1 MKISKKV
8 WLSALAGIVLASGVS
23 AQSITLTNIF
33 GGDAD
38 NLYSSDFI
46 TLTKDNDGKLNK
58 GNVNVADRLQL
69 DFKGDK
75 ILGRVR
81 LEGKTGTVN
90 GKLATKDKNIGDYVF
105 SDGSDIRI
113 RGFVGFNPWEFLTIA
128 GGNSFFTKYSLSA
141 AYLAASDDQES
152 HGNLLDTNGA
162 GVIFNIAG
170 LKIAGGVA
178 AESRLN
184 LNLAA
189 SYDIKD
195 VVSLGFTFQDVTTE
209 AFSFAG
215 YAGLN
220 AVEDLILNVGY
231 IYNHEGGYLASAEQ
245 AVQFSA
251 GYTFKDIGL
260 TLLGD
265 FQTGLSKKSAKD
277 KDGIYTEYDRV
288 PLYTKVVA
296 GISPLDN
303 LDVSLAFTL
312 SNAYDD
318 KVKADVVEYS
328 FYPYIDYDT
337 GLGTIR
343 TGARFNFKDSD
354 FSGIDIPLS
363 WTYKFKIK

>member
-38 NLYSSDFI
+38 NLYSGDFI
-46 TLTKDNDGKLNK
+46 TLEKDDDGNLNK

-81 LEGKTGTVN
+81 LEAKTGTVN
-90 GKLATKDKNIGDYVF
+90 GKLATNFDTKD
-105 SDGSDIRI
+105 SDIRI

-128 GGNSFFTKYSLSA
+128 GGDSFFTKYSLSA

-162 GVIFNIAG
+162 GVIFNFAG

-265 FQTGLSKKSAKD
+265 LQLGLTKNGAKD
-277 KDGIYTEYDRV
+277 KDGKYAGYDRV

-312 SNAYDD
+312 SNAYDKD
-318 KVKADVVEYS
+318 EVADVVKYS

-354 FSGIDIPLS
+354 FTGIDIPLS

>member
-46 TLTKDNDGKLNK
+46 TLTKDDDGKLNK

-90 GKLATKDKNIGDYVF
+90 GKNSELRV
-105 SDGSDIRI
+105 

-152 HGNLLDTNGA
+152 HGNLLDNDGA

-215 YAGLN
+215 YAGLS
-220 AVEDLILNVGY
+220 AVENLILNVGY

-245 AVQFSA
+245 AVQVST
-251 GYTFKDIGL
+251 GYTFKNIGL

-277 KDGIYTEYDRV
+277 KEGGYTEYDRV

-312 SNAYDD
+312 KDINSDGES
-318 KVKADVVEYS
+318 VVDYS

>member
-38 NLYSSDFI
+38 NLYSNDFI
-46 TLTKDNDGKLNK
+46 KLEKDDDGKLNK

-81 LEGKTGTVN
+81 LEAKTGTVN
-90 GKLATKDKNIGDYVF
+90 GKLATNFDTKD
-105 SDGSDIRI
+105 SDIRI
-113 RGFVGFNPWEFLTIA
+113 RGFIGFNPWEFLTIA
-128 GGNSFFTKYSLSA
+128 GGNSFFSKYSLSA

-152 HGNLLDTNGA
+152 HGNLLDTDGA

-184 LNLAA
+184 LNFAA

-195 VVSLGFTFQDVTTE
+195 VVSLGFTFQDVTTK

-220 AVEDLILNVGY
+220 AVENLILNVGY

-277 KDGIYTEYDRV
+277 KDGVYKELDRA

-312 SNAYDD
+312 SNAYDKD
-318 KVKADVVEYS
+318 EVADVVKYS

>member
-38 NLYSSDFI
+38 NLYSDDFI
-46 TLTKDNDGKLNK
+46 KLEKDDDGNLTK
-58 GNVNVADRLQL
+58 GNINVADRLQL

-81 LEGKTGTVN
+81 LEAKTGTVN
-90 GKLATKDKNIGDYVF
+90 GKLATNFDTKD
-105 SDGSDIRI
+105 SDIRL

-128 GGNSFFTKYSLSA
+128 GGNSFFSKYSLSA

-245 AVQFSA
+245 AVQASA

-265 FQTGLSKKSAKD
+265 LQLGLTKNGAKD
-277 KDGIYTEYDRV
+277 KDGKYTEYDRA

-312 SNAYDD
+312 TDGGTGA
-318 KVKADVVEYS
+318 VGYS

>member
-33 GGDAD
+33 GGDSD
-38 NLYSSDFI
+38 NLYSKDFI
-46 TLTKDNDGKLNK
+46 TLTKDDDGLNK
-58 GNVNVADRLQL
+58 ENVNISDRLQL

-81 LEGKTGTVN
+81 LEGKIN
-90 GKLATKDKNIGDYVF
+90 GLDGKN
-105 SDGSDIRI
+105 SELRL
-113 RGFVGFNPWEFLTIA
+113 RGFVGFNPWEFLIIA
-128 GGNSFFTKYSLSA
+128 GGNKFFTKYSLSA

-152 HGNLLDTNGA
+152 HGNLLDNDGA
-162 GVIFNIAG
+162 GVIFNFAG

-189 SYDIKD
+189 AYDIKD

-277 KDGIYTEYDRV
+277 KEGGYTEYDRV

-303 LDVSLAFTL
+303 LDVSLACTL

-343 TGARFNFKDSD
+343 TGARFNFADSD
-354 FSGIDIPLS
+354 FNSIDIPLS

>member
-38 NLYSSDFI
+38 NLYSGDFI
-46 TLTKDNDGKLNK
+46 TLEKDDDGNLNK

-81 LEGKTGTVN
+81 LEAKTGTVN
-90 GKLATKDKNIGDYVF
+90 GKLATNFDTKD
-105 SDGSDIRI
+105 SDIRI

-265 FQTGLSKKSAKD
+265 LQLGLTKNGAKD
-277 KDGIYTEYDRV
+277 KDGKYAEYDRA
-288 PLYTKVVA
+288 PLYTKVIA

-312 SNAYDD
+312 AD
-318 KVKADVVEYS
+318 KGTGAVGYS

-343 TGARFNFKDSD
+343 TGARFNFTDSD

>member
-38 NLYSSDFI
+38 NLYSNDFI
-46 TLTKDNDGKLNK
+46 TLEKDDDGNLNK

-81 LEGKTGTVN
+81 LEAKTGTVN
-90 GKLATKDKNIGDYVF
+90 GKFSKALQEGTLFDKDGTTDL
-105 SDGSDIRI
+105 RI

-189 SYDIKD
+189 AYDIKD

-265 FQTGLSKKSAKD
+265 LQLGLTKNGAKD

-318 KVKADVVEYS
+318 KVKADVVAYS

>member
-46 TLTKDNDGKLNK
+46 TLTKDDDGKLNK
-58 GNVNVADRLQL
+58 ANVNVADRLQL

-81 LEGKTGTVN
+81 LEAKTGTVN
-90 GKLATKDKNIGDYVF
+90 GKLATNFDTKD
-105 SDGSDIRI
+105 SDIRL

-128 GGNSFFTKYSLSA
+128 GGNSFFSKYSLSA

-220 AVEDLILNVGY
+220 AVEDLIVNVGY

-265 FQTGLSKKSAKD
+265 LQLGLTKNGAKD
-277 KDGIYTEYDRV
+277 KDGKYAEYDRA

-312 SNAYDD
+312 TDGGTGA
-318 KVKADVVEYS
+318 VGYS

-343 TGARFNFKDSD
+343 TGARFNFADSD
-354 FSGIDIPLS
+354 FNSIDIPLS

>member
-33 GGDAD
+33 GGDND
-38 NLYSSDFI
+38 NLYSDDFI
-46 TLTKDNDGKLNK
+46 QLTKDKDGNLNK
-58 GNVNVADRLQL
+58 VNVNVADRLQL

-81 LEGKTGTVN
+81 LEAKTGTVN
-90 GKLATKDKNIGDYVF
+90 GKLATNFDTKD
-105 SDGSDIRI
+105 SDIRL

-128 GGNSFFTKYSLSA
+128 GGNSFFSKYSLSA

-220 AVEDLILNVGY
+220 AVENLILNVGY

-277 KDGIYTEYDRV
+277 KEGGYTEYDRV

-312 SNAYDD
+312 SDAGLN
-318 KVKADVVEYS
+318 VVAYS

>member
-46 TLTKDNDGKLNK
+46 TLEKDEDGNLNK
-58 GNVNVADRLQL
+58 GNINVADRLQL

-81 LEGKTGTVN
+81 LEAKTGTVN
-90 GKLATKDKNIGDYVF
+90 GKLATNFDTKD
-105 SDGSDIRI
+105 SDIRI
-113 RGFVGFNPWEFLTIA
+113 RGFIGFNPWEFLTIA
-128 GGNSFFTKYSLSA
+128 GGNSFFSKYSLSA

-152 HGNLLDTNGA
+152 HGNLLDTDGA

-184 LNLAA
+184 LNFAA

-220 AVEDLILNVGY
+220 AVENLILNVGY

-277 KDGIYTEYDRV
+277 KDGVYKELDRA

-312 SNAYDD
+312 SNAYDKD
-318 KVKADVVEYS
+318 EVADVVKYS

>member
-46 TLTKDNDGKLNK
+46 TLTKDDDGKLNK

-81 LEGKTGTVN
+81 LEAKTGTVN
-90 GKLATKDKNIGDYVF
+90 GKLATDDKTF
-105 SDGSDIRI
+105 SNGSDIRI
-113 RGFVGFNPWEFLTIA
+113 RGFIGFNPWEFLTIA
-128 GGNSFFTKYSLSA
+128 GGNSFFSKYSLSA

-220 AVEDLILNVGY
+220 AVENLILNVGY
-231 IYNHEGGYLASAEQ
+231 IYNRTDTSYLASAEQ
-245 AVQFSA
+245 AVQASA

-265 FQTGLSKKSAKD
+265 LQTGLSKKSAKN
-277 KDGIYTEYDRV
+277 KDGKYDEYDRV

-303 LDVSLAFTL
+303 LDVSLAFIL
-312 SNAYDD
+312 AD
-318 KVKADVVEYS
+318 KGTGAVGYS

-343 TGARFNFKDSD
+343 TGARFNFGDSD
-354 FSGIDIPLS
+354 FTGIDIPLS

>member
-1 MKISKKV
+1 M
-8 WLSALAGIVLASGVS
+8 
-23 AQSITLTNIF
+23 NF
-33 GGDAD
+33 
-38 NLYSSDFI
+38 
-46 TLTKDNDGKLNK
+46 
-58 GNVNVADRLQL
+58 
-69 DFKGDK
+69 
-75 ILGRVR
+75 
-81 LEGKTGTVN
+81 
-90 GKLATKDKNIGDYVF
+90 
-105 SDGSDIRI
+105 
-113 RGFVGFNPWEFLTIA
+113 
-128 GGNSFFTKYSLSA
+128 
-141 AYLAASDDQES
+141 
-152 HGNLLDTNGA
+152 
-162 GVIFNIAG
+162 
-170 LKIAGGVA
+170 
-178 AESRLN
+178 
-184 LNLAA
+184 AA

-277 KDGIYTEYDRV
+277 KEGGYTEYDRV

-312 SNAYDD
+312 SNAYDKD
-318 KVKADVVEYS
+318 EVADVVKYS

>member
-1 MKISKKV
+1 M
-8 WLSALAGIVLASGVS
+8 
-23 AQSITLTNIF
+23 
-33 GGDAD
+33 
-38 NLYSSDFI
+38 
-46 TLTKDNDGKLNK
+46 
-58 GNVNVADRLQL
+58 
-69 DFKGDK
+69 
-75 ILGRVR
+75 
-81 LEGKTGTVN
+81 
-90 GKLATKDKNIGDYVF
+90 
-105 SDGSDIRI
+105 
-113 RGFVGFNPWEFLTIA
+113 
-128 GGNSFFTKYSLSA
+128 
-141 AYLAASDDQES
+141 
-152 HGNLLDTNGA
+152 
-162 GVIFNIAG
+162 
-170 LKIAGGVA
+170 
-178 AESRLN
+178 
-184 LNLAA
+184 NLAA
-189 SYDIKD
+189 AYDIKD
-195 VVSLGFTFQDVTTE
+195 VVSLGFTFQDVTPE

-245 AVQFSA
+245 AVQVSA

-277 KDGIYTEYDRV
+277 KDGVYTELDRA

-303 LDVSLAFTL
+303 LDVSIAFTL
-312 SNAYDD
+312 AD
-318 KVKADVVEYS
+318 KGTGAVGYS

>member
-38 NLYSSDFI
+38 NLYSKDFI
-46 TLTKDNDGKLNK
+46 TLTKDDDGLNK
-58 GNVNVADRLQL
+58 ENVNISDRLQL

-81 LEGKTGTVN
+81 LEGKIN
-90 GKLATKDKNIGDYVF
+90 GLDGKN
-105 SDGSDIRI
+105 SELRL

-128 GGNSFFTKYSLSA
+128 GGNKFFTKYSLSA

-152 HGNLLDTNGA
+152 HGNLLDNDGA
-162 GVIFNIAG
+162 GVIFNFAG

-215 YAGLN
+215 YAGLS
-220 AVEDLILNVGY
+220 AVENLILNVGY

-245 AVQFSA
+245 AVQVSA

-277 KDGIYTEYDRV
+277 KDGKYTEYDRA
-288 PLYTKVVA
+288 PLYTKVIA

-312 SNAYDD
+312 KDEGIGA
-318 KVKADVVEYS
+318 VGYS

-343 TGARFNFKDSD
+343 TGARFNFGDSD
-354 FSGIDIPLS
+354 FTGIDIPLS

>member
-38 NLYSSDFI
+38 NLYSEDFI
-46 TLTKDNDGKLNK
+46 KLEKDDDGNLTK

-81 LEGKTGTVN
+81 LEAKTGTVN
-90 GKLATKDKNIGDYVF
+90 GKLATNFDTKD
-105 SDGSDIRI
+105 SDIRL

-128 GGNSFFTKYSLSA
+128 GGNSFFSKYSLSA

-184 LNLAA
+184 LNFAA

-215 YAGLN
+215 YAGLS
-220 AVEDLILNVGY
+220 AVENLILNVGY

-277 KDGIYTEYDRV
+277 KDGVYKELDRA

-312 SNAYDD
+312 TDEGTGA
-318 KVKADVVEYS
+318 VGYS

>member
-33 GGDAD
+33 GGDDD
-38 NLYSSDFI
+38 NLYSDDFI
-46 TLTKDNDGKLNK
+46 QLTKDKDGNLNK
-58 GNVNVADRLQL
+58 VNVNVADRLQL

-81 LEGKTGTVN
+81 LEGKTNTTD
-90 GKLATKDKNIGDYVF
+90 GKFSSA
-105 SDGSDIRI
+105 SDGGADLRI

-162 GVIFNIAG
+162 GVIFNFAG

-184 LNLAA
+184 LNLAVA
-189 SYDIKD
+189 YDIKD
-195 VVSLGFTFQDVTTE
+195 VVSLGFTFQDVTTK

-231 IYNHEGGYLASAEQ
+231 IYNHEKGYLVSAEQ
-245 AVQFSA
+245 AVQVSA

-265 FQTGLSKKSAKD
+265 LQLGLTKNGAKD
-277 KDGIYTEYDRV
+277 KDGKYAEYDRA

-312 SNAYDD
+312 SNAYDKD
-318 KVKADVVEYS
+318 EVADVVKYS

-343 TGARFNFKDSD
+343 TGARFNFADSD
-354 FSGIDIPLS
+354 FNSIDIPLS

>member
-38 NLYSSDFI
+38 NLYSEDFI
-46 TLTKDNDGKLNK
+46 TLEKDDDGNLTK

-81 LEGKTGTVN
+81 LEGKTSTVN
-90 GKLATKDKNIGDYVF
+90 GKFSKALQEGTLFDKDGTTDL
-105 SDGSDIRI
+105 RI
-113 RGFVGFNPWEFLTIA
+113 RRFVGFNPWEFLTIA

-220 AVEDLILNVGY
+220 AVENLILNVGY

-277 KDGIYTEYDRV
+277 KEGGYTEYDRV

-312 SNAYDD
+312 SNAYDKD
-318 KVKADVVEYS
+318 EVADVVKYS

>member
-38 NLYSSDFI
+38 NLYSDDFI
-46 TLTKDNDGKLNK
+46 TLTKDDDGLNK
-58 GNVNVADRLQL
+58 GDVNVADRLQL

-90 GKLATKDKNIGDYVF
+90 GKNSELRV
-105 SDGSDIRI
+105 

-128 GGNSFFTKYSLSA
+128 GGNKFFTKYSLSA

-152 HGNLLDTNGA
+152 HGNLLDTDGA
-162 GVIFNIAG
+162 GVIFDFAG

-220 AVEDLILNVGY
+220 AVENLILNVGY

-277 KDGIYTEYDRV
+277 KDGGYKEYDRV

-312 SNAYDD
+312 SNAYDKD
-318 KVKADVVEYS
+318 EVADVVKYS

>member
-33 GGDAD
+33 GGDDD
-38 NLYSSDFI
+38 NLYSDDFI
-46 TLTKDNDGKLNK
+46 QLTKDKDGNLNK
-58 GNVNVADRLQL
+58 VNVNVADRLQL

-81 LEGKTGTVN
+81 LEGKTNTTD
-90 GKLATKDKNIGDYVF
+90 GKFSSA
-105 SDGSDIRI
+105 SDGGADLRI
-113 RGFVGFNPWEFLTIA
+113 RGFIGFNPWEFLTIA
-128 GGNSFFTKYSLSA
+128 GGNSFFSKYSLSA

-184 LNLAA
+184 LNFAA

-231 IYNHEGGYLASAEQ
+231 IYNHEKGYLVSAEQ

-265 FQTGLSKKSAKD
+265 LQLGLTKNGAKD
-277 KDGIYTEYDRV
+277 KDGKYAEYDRA

-296 GISPLDN
+296 GISPLAN
-303 LDVSLAFTL
+303 LDVSLAFIL
-312 SNAYDD
+312 AD
-318 KVKADVVEYS
+318 KGTGAVGYS

-343 TGARFNFKDSD
+343 TGARFNFGDSD
-354 FSGIDIPLS
+354 FTGIDIPLS

>member
-38 NLYSSDFI
+38 NLYSKDFI
-46 TLTKDNDGKLNK
+46 TLEKDEDGNLNK
-58 GNVNVADRLQL
+58 GNINVADRLQL

-90 GKLATKDKNIGDYVF
+90 GKNSELRV
-105 SDGSDIRI
+105 

-128 GGNSFFTKYSLSA
+128 GGNKFFTKYSLSA

-152 HGNLLDTNGA
+152 HGNLLDNDGA
-162 GVIFNIAG
+162 GVIFNFAG

-260 TLLGD
+260 TLFGDLQLGL
-265 FQTGLSKKSAKD
+265 TKNGAKD
-277 KDGIYTEYDRV
+277 KDGKYAEYDRA

-318 KVKADVVEYS
+318 KVKADVVKYS

-354 FSGIDIPLS
+354 FNSIDIPLS

>member
-38 NLYSSDFI
+38 NLYSKDFI
-46 TLTKDNDGKLNK
+46 TLTKDDDGKLNK

-81 LEGKTGTVN
+81 LEAKTGIVN
-90 GKLATKDKNIGDYVF
+90 GKFSKEFVKDSGAYTWNN
-105 SDGSDIRI
+105 SDLRL

-162 GVIFNIAG
+162 GVIFNFAG

-265 FQTGLSKKSAKD
+265 LQLGLTKNGAKD

-312 SNAYDD
+312 TDESTGA
-318 KVKADVVEYS
+318 VGYS

>member
-46 TLTKDNDGKLNK
+46 TLTKDDDGNLNK
-58 GNVNVADRLQL
+58 ANVNVADRLQL

-81 LEGKTGTVN
+81 LEAKTGTVN
-90 GKLATKDKNIGDYVF
+90 GKLATNFDTKD
-105 SDGSDIRI
+105 SDIRI
-113 RGFVGFNPWEFLTIA
+113 RGFIGFNPWEFLTIA
-128 GGNSFFTKYSLSA
+128 GGNSFFSKYSLSA

-215 YAGLN
+215 YAGLS
-220 AVEDLILNVGY
+220 AVENLILNVGY

-245 AVQFSA
+245 AVQVSA

-265 FQTGLSKKSAKD
+265 LQLGLTKNGAKD
-277 KDGIYTEYDRV
+277 KDGKYAEYDRV

-303 LDVSLAFTL
+303 LDVSIAFTL
-312 SNAYDD
+312 AD
-318 KVKADVVEYS
+318 KGTGAVGYS

>member
-33 GGDAD
+33 GGNAD

-46 TLTKDNDGKLNK
+46 TLEKDEDGNLNK
-58 GNVNVADRLQL
+58 GNINVADRLQL

-90 GKLATKDKNIGDYVF
+90 GKNSELRV
-105 SDGSDIRI
+105 

-128 GGNSFFTKYSLSA
+128 GGNKFFTKYSLSA

-184 LNLAA
+184 LNFAA

-215 YAGLN
+215 YAGLS
-220 AVEDLILNVGY
+220 AVENLILNVGY

-277 KDGIYTEYDRV
+277 KDGVYKELDRV

-303 LDVSLAFTL
+303 LDVSIAFTL

-328 FYPYIDYDT
+328 FYPYIDYNT

-354 FSGIDIPLS
+354 FTGIDIPLS

>member
-33 GGDAD
+33 GGNAD

-46 TLTKDNDGKLNK
+46 TLEKDEDGNLTK

-81 LEGKTGTVN
+81 LEGKIN
-90 GKLATKDKNIGDYVF
+90 GLDGKN
-105 SDGSDIRI
+105 SDIRI

-189 SYDIKD
+189 AYDIKD

-220 AVEDLILNVGY
+220 AVENLILNVGY

-303 LDVSLAFTL
+303 LDVSLAFKLTDGGT
-312 SNAYDD
+312 AA
-318 KVKADVVEYS
+318 VGYS

>member
-38 NLYSSDFI
+38 NLYSGDFI
-46 TLTKDNDGKLNK
+46 TLEKDDDGNLNK

-81 LEGKTGTVN
+81 LEAKTGTVN
-90 GKLATKDKNIGDYVF
+90 GKLATNFDTKD
-105 SDGSDIRI
+105 SDIRI

-184 LNLAA
+184 LNFAA

-265 FQTGLSKKSAKD
+265 LQLGLTKNGAKD
-277 KDGIYTEYDRV
+277 KDGKYAEYDRA

-312 SNAYDD
+312 TDESTGA
-318 KVKADVVEYS
+318 VGYS

>member
-38 NLYSSDFI
+38 NLYSNDFI
-46 TLTKDNDGKLNK
+46 TLEKDDDGNLTK

-81 LEGKTGTVN
+81 LEAKTGTVN
-90 GKLATKDKNIGDYVF
+90 GKLATNFDTKD
-105 SDGSDIRI
+105 SDIRL

-265 FQTGLSKKSAKD
+265 LQLGLTKNGAKD
-277 KDGIYTEYDRV
+277 KDGKYAEYDRA

-303 LDVSLAFTL
+303 LDVSLAFIL
-312 SNAYDD
+312 AD
-318 KVKADVVEYS
+318 KGTGAVGYS

>member
-38 NLYSSDFI
+38 NLYSKDFI
-46 TLTKDNDGKLNK
+46 TLEKDEDGNLTK

-81 LEGKTGTVN
+81 LEAKTGTVN
-90 GKLATKDKNIGDYVF
+90 GKLATNFDTKD
-105 SDGSDIRI
+105 SDIRI

-245 AVQFSA
+245 AVQVSA

-265 FQTGLSKKSAKD
+265 LQLGLTKNGAKD
-277 KDGIYTEYDRV
+277 KDGKYAEYDRV

-312 SNAYDD
+312 TDGGTGA
-318 KVKADVVEYS
+318 VGYS

>member
-46 TLTKDNDGKLNK
+46 TLEKDEDGNLTK

-81 LEGKTGTVN
+81 LEAKTGTVN
-90 GKLATKDKNIGDYVF
+90 GKLATNFDTKD
-105 SDGSDIRI
+105 SDIRL

-128 GGNSFFTKYSLSA
+128 GGNKFFTKYSLSA

-152 HGNLLDTNGA
+152 HGNLLDTDGA

-184 LNLAA
+184 LNFAA

-220 AVEDLILNVGY
+220 AVENLILNVGY
-231 IYNHEGGYLASAEQ
+231 I
-245 AVQFSA
+245 
-251 GYTFKDIGL
+251 
-260 TLLGD
+260 
-265 FQTGLSKKSAKD
+265 
-277 KDGIYTEYDRV
+277 
-288 PLYTKVVA
+288 
-296 GISPLDN
+296 
-303 LDVSLAFTL
+303 
-312 SNAYDD
+312 
-318 KVKADVVEYS
+318 
-328 FYPYIDYDT
+328 
-337 GLGTIR
+337 
-343 TGARFNFKDSD
+343 
-354 FSGIDIPLS
+354 
-363 WTYKFKIK
+363 

>member
-8 WLSALAGIVLASGVS
+8 WLSALAGIVLASEVS

-38 NLYSSDFI
+38 NLYSNDFI
-46 TLTKDNDGKLNK
+46 TLTKDDDGNLTK

-81 LEGKTGTVN
+81 LEAKTGTVN
-90 GKLATKDKNIGDYVF
+90 GKLATNFDTKD
-105 SDGSDIRI
+105 SDIRL

-162 GVIFNIAG
+162 GVIFNFAG

-189 SYDIKD
+189 AYDIKD

-220 AVEDLILNVGY
+220 AVENLILNVGY

-265 FQTGLSKKSAKD
+265 LQLGLTKNGAKD
-277 KDGIYTEYDRV
+277 KDGKYAEYDRV

-303 LDVSLAFTL
+303 LDVSLAFKLTDGGTG
-312 SNAYDD
+312 A
-318 KVKADVVEYS
+318 VGYS

>member
-33 GGDAD
+33 GGNAD

-46 TLTKDNDGKLNK
+46 TLEKDEDGNLNK
-58 GNVNVADRLQL
+58 GNINVADRLQL

-81 LEGKTGTVN
+81 LEAKTGTVN
-90 GKLATKDKNIGDYVF
+90 GKLATNFDTKD
-105 SDGSDIRI
+105 SDIRI

-128 GGNSFFTKYSLSA
+128 GGNSFFSKYSLSA
-141 AYLAASDDQES
+141 AYLTASDDQES

-215 YAGLN
+215 YAGLS
-220 AVEDLILNVGY
+220 AVENLILNVGY

-277 KDGIYTEYDRV
+277 KDGVYKELDRV

-312 SNAYDD
+312 TDEG
-318 KVKADVVEYS
+318 KDVVAYS

-343 TGARFNFKDSD
+343 TGARFNFADSD
-354 FSGIDIPLS
+354 FNSIDIPLS

>member
-38 NLYSSDFI
+38 NLYSDDFI
-46 TLTKDNDGKLNK
+46 KLEKDDDGNLTK

-128 GGNSFFTKYSLSA
+128 GGNKFFTKYSLSA
-141 AYLAASDDQES
+141 AYLAASDGQES
-152 HGNLLDTNGA
+152 HGNLLDNDGA
-162 GVIFNIAG
+162 GVIFNFAG
-170 LKIAGGVA
+170 FKIAGGVA

-189 SYDIKD
+189 AYDIKD

-231 IYNHEGGYLASAEQ
+231 IYNHEKGYLVSAEQ

-265 FQTGLSKKSAKD
+265 LQLGLTKNGAKD
-277 KDGIYTEYDRV
+277 KDGKYAEYDRA

-303 LDVSLAFTL
+303 LDVSLAFIL
-312 SNAYDD
+312 AD
-318 KVKADVVEYS
+318 KGTGAVGYS

-343 TGARFNFKDSD
+343 TGARFNFGDSD
-354 FSGIDIPLS
+354 FTGIDIPLS

>member
-38 NLYSSDFI
+38 NLYSKDFI
-46 TLTKDNDGKLNK
+46 TLTKDDDGLNK
-58 GNVNVADRLQL
+58 ENVNISDRLQL

-81 LEGKTGTVN
+81 LEGKIN
-90 GKLATKDKNIGDYVF
+90 GLDGKN
-105 SDGSDIRI
+105 SELRL

-128 GGNSFFTKYSLSA
+128 GGNKFFTKYSLSA

-152 HGNLLDTNGA
+152 HGNLLDNDGA
-162 GVIFNIAG
+162 GVIFNFAG

-189 SYDIKD
+189 AYDIKD

-265 FQTGLSKKSAKD
+265 LQLGLTKNGAKD
-277 KDGIYTEYDRV
+277 KDGKYAEYDRA
-288 PLYTKVVA
+288 PLYTKVIA

-312 SNAYDD
+312 
-318 KVKADVVEYS
+318 ADAGTGAVGYS

>member
-38 NLYSSDFI
+38 NLYSKDFI
-46 TLTKDNDGKLNK
+46 TLTKDDDGLNK
-58 GNVNVADRLQL
+58 ENVNISDRLQL

-81 LEGKTGTVN
+81 LEGKIN
-90 GKLATKDKNIGDYVF
+90 GLDGKN
-105 SDGSDIRI
+105 SELRL

-128 GGNSFFTKYSLSA
+128 GGNKFFTKYSLSA

-265 FQTGLSKKSAKD
+265 LQLGLTKNGAKD
-277 KDGIYTEYDRV
+277 KDGKYTEYDRA

-312 SNAYDD
+312 TDESTGA
-318 KVKADVVEYS
+318 VGYS

>member
-38 NLYSSDFI
+38 NLYSGDFI
-46 TLTKDNDGKLNK
+46 TLEKDDDGNLNK

-81 LEGKTGTVN
+81 LEAKTGTVN
-90 GKLATKDKNIGDYVF
+90 GKLATNFDTKD
-105 SDGSDIRI
+105 SDIRI

-162 GVIFNIAG
+162 GVIFNFAG

-265 FQTGLSKKSAKD
+265 LQLGLTKNGAKD
-277 KDGIYTEYDRV
+277 KDGKYTEYDRA
-288 PLYTKVVA
+288 PLYTKVIA

-312 SNAYDD
+312 KDEGIGA
-318 KVKADVVEYS
+318 VGYS

-343 TGARFNFKDSD
+343 TGARFNFADSD

>member
-38 NLYSSDFI
+38 NLYSNDFI
-46 TLTKDNDGKLNK
+46 TLTKDDDGNLTK

-81 LEGKTGTVN
+81 LEGKIN
-90 GKLATKDKNIGDYVF
+90 GLDGKN
-105 SDGSDIRI
+105 SDIRI

-189 SYDIKD
+189 AYDIKD

-220 AVEDLILNVGY
+220 AVENLILNVGY

-303 LDVSLAFTL
+303 LDVSLAFKLTDGGT
-312 SNAYDD
+312 AA
-318 KVKADVVEYS
+318 VGYS

>member
-46 TLTKDNDGKLNK
+46 TLEKDEDGNLNK
-58 GNVNVADRLQL
+58 GNINVADRLQL

-81 LEGKTGTVN
+81 LEAKTGTVN
-90 GKLATKDKNIGDYVF
+90 GKLATNFDTKD
-105 SDGSDIRI
+105 SDIRL

-128 GGNSFFTKYSLSA
+128 GGNSFFSKYSLSA

-152 HGNLLDTNGA
+152 HGNLLDTDGA

-184 LNLAA
+184 LNFAA

-265 FQTGLSKKSAKD
+265 LQLGLTKNGAKD
-277 KDGIYTEYDRV
+277 NVGGYKEYDRV

-312 SNAYDD
+312 KDINSDGES
-318 KVKADVVEYS
+318 VVNYS

>member
-46 TLTKDNDGKLNK
+46 TLEKDDDGNLNK

-81 LEGKTGTVN
+81 LEGKIN
-90 GKLATKDKNIGDYVF
+90 GLDGKN
-105 SDGSDIRI
+105 SELRL

-215 YAGLN
+215 YAGLK

-277 KDGIYTEYDRV
+277 KDGVYTEYDRV

-303 LDVSLAFTL
+303 LNVSLAFTL
-312 SNAYDD
+312 TDGGTGA
-318 KVKADVVEYS
+318 VGYS